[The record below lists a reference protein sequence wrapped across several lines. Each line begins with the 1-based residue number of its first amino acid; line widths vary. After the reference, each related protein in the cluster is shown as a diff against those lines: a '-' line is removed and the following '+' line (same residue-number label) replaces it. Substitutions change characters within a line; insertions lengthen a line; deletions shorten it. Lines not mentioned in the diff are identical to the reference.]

1 MGMLTQKPC
10 PSQLASSYQELLD
23 EFSSKDLRSV
33 GNYTLGRLIG
43 KGSFGKV
50 YLATHKLTN
59 GSKVVLK
66 SANKDDTN
74 LAREIHHHRQF
85 VHPHIARLY
94 EVVVTENLVWM
105 VLEYC
110 PGDELYNYL
119 LQHGKL
125 PVDKVQRIF
134 AQLVGAVCYVHR
146 QSCVHRDLKL
156 ENILL
161 DKHEN
166 VKLCDFGFTRE
177 YEGSAKY
184 LQTFC
189 GTICY
194 SAPEMLK
201 GEKYA
206 GEKVDV
212 WSLGV
217 ILFALL
223 CGELPFDDDDEQVTR
238 RKILGEEPVYPDTLP
253 EDALSLL
260 KTLLSKRPLIRPSL
274 PDILAHPFL
283 AEYAPQQQEIL
294 KLEHPPP
301 FSTPLEKETLH
312 RMRSAGVDTEA
323 VMESVIAQKC
333 DALAGWWTL
342 LIEKEERKAAR
353 RERKRREK
361 EENRNSRR
369 FSQAS
374 SRLNAL
380 VTVEESQYA
389 PFGELPQRPRGRSE
403 SRRSGHYPAL
413 LIPDMP
419 SLSDY
424 PRSATDTRSPIE
436 GDMPPPPLDKDSI
449 RGRSTS
455 SSRHRKPI
463 PPPKEGILRSARSRG
478 STLHLVTTSE
488 VLDLNGSLQLPDDQ
502 NQVKKRPSKTK
513 IFWKNWTHWLFEST
527 RRHKNS
533 QKRASQ
539 STPNLADKAA
549 VQSAKDGKSKDGE
562 IQRPQT
568 SKYPAASSPITS
580 GTAGLPKG
588 VVANGYANKASPA
601 LSAGSAPFKDSS
613 GCVGLSSSLPSSLP
627 PVPRTY
633 TSGSHKRQS
642 LSPSPVTPRSTMRRA
657 SGTAGLRGRKSTSSS
672 VSSIRSM
679 HPTHHHTHSKASS
692 TSSNNSVSTSVSKS
706 ALQASRSPHHSVKVL
721 PATPTT
727 VGFPS
732 NIRYVRDRTG
742 PPLGIGS
749 IGGPSLF
756 ANSPNDYGSSD
767 DGRLNAAFLGNG
779 GGGRGGL
786 SALNT
791 NTQYYHMPPAPGS
804 PNPFASVNSGGY
816 FAPRAPGNGSPVVG
830 PGGHGGVMFAKR
842 KKNIFKGPVLN
853 FGGSAAGA
861 SSRQR
866 EERSSS
872 GASGSASAS
881 HSRSASA
888 SGMGRRSGEITIQ
901 EEEEPGEEEEE
912 EQNAHGGGRYS
923 AGGGGGSYHNS
934 HWGGS
939 RTGAGW
945 GGLGM
950 AGMEEEE
957 EVEEVDSFSPIV
969 TGPGEIVEERIIEDG
984 EEEEE
989 DDNAEESA
997 DEGTITD
1004 QRSRRSRPRS
1014 QDLDEEE
1021 EGMDAAGDARRHSN
1035 SNSNPN
1041 PNPIQTP
1048 TRPSAHGVEEEEEE
1062 DHVDVGEEFKGLG
1075 YDVGVAITT
1084 APHRLSA
1091 DGPPLSSSTVR
1102 AVPEQQQK
1110 RGHRRGWSNGTSSS
1124 GGGGSN
1130 GANNGEGSSG
1140 KVSR

>member
-1 MGMLTQKPC
+1 MQTAKGKAEALGRK
-10 PSQLASSYQELLD
+10 AKV

-94 EVVVTENLVWM
+94 EVVVTEKLVWM

-125 PVDKVQRIF
+125 SVDKVQRIF

-177 YEGSAKY
+177 YEGKANY

-217 ILFALL
+217 ILYALL

-238 RKILGEEPVYPDTLP
+238 RKILGEEPDYPDTLP
-253 EDALSLL
+253 ADALSLL
-260 KTLLSKRPLIRPSL
+260 KILLSKRPLIRPSL

-294 KLEHPPP
+294 KVEQPPP

-361 EENRNSRR
+361 EENRTSRR

-380 VTVEESQYA
+380 ATVEESQYA
-389 PFGELPQRPRGRSE
+389 QFGDQPQRPRGRSE
-403 SRRSGHYPAL
+403 RRRSGPYPTL

-419 SLSDY
+419 SFPDY
-424 PRSATDTRSPIE
+424 ARSATEPRSPTE
-436 GDMPPPPLDKDSI
+436 GDIPPPPVDKDSI

-488 VLDLNGSLQLPDDQ
+488 VLDLNGTLQLPDDQ

-539 STPNLADKAA
+539 STPNLAEKAA
-549 VQSAKDGKSKDGE
+549 VQSAKEGKSKDGE
-562 IQRPQT
+562 SPRPQT
-568 SKYPAASSPITS
+568 SKYPAASSPMTA
-580 GTAGLPKG
+580 GTAGLPRG
-588 VVANGYANKASPA
+588 VVANGYASKASPA
-601 LSAGSAPFKDSS
+601 LSASSAPFKNSNAS
-613 GCVGLSSSLPSSLP
+613 VGLSSSLPSSLP
-627 PVPRTY
+627 PIPHTY
-633 TSGSHKRQS
+633 TSGSYKRQS
-642 LSPSPVTPRSTMRRA
+642 LSPSPITPRSTMRRA

-679 HPTHHHTHSKASS
+679 HHTHHHSHSKASS

-756 ANSPNDYGSSD
+756 ANPPSDYGSHD
-767 DGRLNAAFLGNG
+767 NGRLNAAFLSNG
-779 GGGRGGL
+779 GGGGL
-786 SALNT
+786 SGLNT
-791 NTQYYHMPPAPGS
+791 NTQYYHLPPAPGS

-816 FAPRAPGNGSPVVG
+816 FAPRAAGTGSPVVG

-842 KKNIFKGPVLN
+842 KKNIFKGPMLN
-853 FGGSAAGA
+853 FGGSAGGAGA
-861 SSRQR
+861 SNRQR

-888 SGMGRRSGEITIQ
+888 SGLGRRSGEITIQ

-912 EQNAHGGGRYS
+912 EHSAHGGY
-923 AGGGGGSYHNS
+923 GGGGYNS

-945 GGLGM
+945 GGPGM

-957 EVEEVDSFSPIV
+957 EVEEVDSFSPIIS
-969 TGPGEIVEERIIEDG
+969 GPGEIVEERIIEDG
-984 EEEEE
+984 EEEE
-989 DDNAEESA
+989 DDDDDEADESA

-1014 QDLDEEE
+1014 QDLEEEE
-1021 EGMDAAGDARRHSN
+1021 EGMDAIGDARSN
-1035 SNSNPN
+1035 ANPN
-1041 PNPIQTP
+1041 QTR
-1048 TRPSAHGVEEEEEE
+1048 TRSSAHDEEEEE
-1062 DHVDVGEEFKGLG
+1062 DNVDVGEGFKGLG
-1075 YDVGVAITT
+1075 YDVGIAIT
-1084 APHRLSA
+1084 ADPHRLST
-1091 DGPPLSSSTVR
+1091 DGPLSSSTIRV
-1102 AVPEQQQK
+1102 VPEQHQQQQG
-1110 RGHRRGWSNGTSSS
+1110 RGHRRGWSNGGS
-1124 GGGGSN
+1124 GGGGSGSGGSN
-1130 GANNGEGSSG
+1130 AHGGNHGEGPAASSSTT